1 MTMTPQ
7 STLSPTPS
15 GDAPAHNAASKAGP
29 PGVSWPWVT
38 AALIAH
44 TGWGIYPVLG
54 RYMQT
59 VSGLPTLSILVVGG
73 FPMLLLMLFYVIPRN
88 GWGLFRSRQLWLL
101 GLVVVFRSITNLL
114 AARFTLS
121 IYVQLIT
128 LMTPFIVIIFS
139 RIFLREPAPDYTGRA
154 ILFSFIGAVMMM
166 SAGVGVAGVRLALTA
181 SDWLGLA
188 LAFGS
193 SVSLAFYMIII
204 RNTARHDLPFD
215 AVLVFQSVVIMASAL
230 TISLIIGEDWSR
242 WLDNGPMDWLVIA
255 AYILLVVFGANGLQ
269 IGALRHLGAPMV
281 SSMMA
286 WRLVSALILGG
297 LLLGERLTSWW
308 QFAGALLVLVTITWY
323 LWRQRETRQTD
334 KVKG

>member
-7 STLSPTPS
+7 PTLSSASP
-15 GDAPAHNAASKAGP
+15 GDAPAHNPSSKAGP
-29 PGVSWPWVT
+29 PGVSWVWVA

-59 VSGLPTLSILVVGG
+59 VSNLPSMSILVVGG
-73 FPMLLLMLFYVIPRN
+73 IPMLFLLFFYVIPRS
-88 GWGLFRSRQLWLL
+88 GLRLFRSRQLWLL
-101 GLVVVFRSITNLL
+101 GLVVVIRSITNLL

-128 LMTPFIVIIFS
+128 LMTPFIVIVFS
-139 RIFLREPAPDYTGRA
+139 QIFLHEPAPEYTGRA
-154 ILFSFIGAVMMM
+154 IFFSTIGAVMMM

-188 LAFGS
+188 LALGS
-193 SVSLAFYMIII
+193 AVSLAFYMIII

-230 TISLIIGEDWSR
+230 VISLLIGEDWSR
-242 WLDNGPMDWLVIA
+242 WLEIGPSDWLVVV
-255 AYILLVVFGANGLQ
+255 AYILLVIFGANGLQ

-308 QFAGALLVLVTITWY
+308 QFAGALLVGVTITWY
-323 LWRQRETRQTD
+323 LWRQRE
-334 KVKG
+334 G

>member
-1 MTMTPQ
+1 MTVTPQ
-7 STLSPTPS
+7 PTLSPTSPR
-15 GDAPAHNAASKAGP
+15 DVPAHETTSKAGP
-29 PGVSWPWVT
+29 PGVSWVWVA

-59 VSGLPTLSILVVGG
+59 VSNLPSLSILVVGG
-73 FPMLLLMLFYVIPRN
+73 IPMLLLMLFYVIPHN
-88 GWGLFRSRQLWLL
+88 GWRIFRSHQLWLL
-101 GLVVVFRSITNLL
+101 GLVVVIRSITNLL

-128 LMTPFIVIIFS
+128 LMTPFIVIVFS
-139 RIFLREPAPDYTGRA
+139 QIFLHEPAPDYTGRA

-166 SAGVGVAGVRLALTA
+166 SAGVGVAGVHLALTA
-181 SDWLGLA
+181 SDWLGLG

-193 SVSLAFYMIII
+193 AISLAFYMIII

-215 AVLVFQSVVIMASAL
+215 AVLVFQSVVIMTSAL
-230 TISLIIGEDWSR
+230 AISLLIGEDWSI
-242 WLDNGPMDWLVIA
+242 WLDNGPTDWLVVA

-297 LLLGERLTSWW
+297 LLLGERLSSWW

-323 LWRQRETRQTD
+323 LWRQRD
-334 KVKG
+334 A